1 MAGVS
6 VKFGLTPLCMSKGR
20 AALLLDS
27 LQSARKAAKGH
38 KETLRIPGCGKE
50 QAAFYGW
57 DTYNN
62 VACAKHEPRQQAK
75 HTCVMFRGETAMLQ
89 RLSAA
94 LPGFSNV
101 LALARHAEPDM
112 EIALVHALFQD
123 SAQARFHWHRDNEV
137 EGSEDVMRTLVIL
150 LSDTVS
156 SMQVDGYEEYTYTG
170 QGSAVLFDSGA
181 LHRSGHA
188 ATGTVKVALFLRPRV
203 PTPAEVPDA
212 THARGIADSAGVG
225 TEAGIRNASEDE
237 ESGLLTPVT
246 VVAEA
251 AEATAEATVE
261 ATAEA
266 TVEAADGADATVDGE
281 TSKTIAARLKR
292 KADTELKRTE
302 AKLARQRGAI
312 IAPSRTGEGFAL
324 VSGRAESCLVDAVTD
339 GMRILDAHADV
350 SLPKIRRLA
359 IPELGN
365 VRQASWQ
372 TTMSAIE
379 KMELPF
385 MLLEATARFRS
396 NGPPMLNLLKATP
409 GVYIVA
415 LDVEVRTATTENRY
429 RHCVCLTTLATEHA
443 PLGRLLDNNARTRP
457 VYIERADLVHKG
469 VAKKVWRKL
478 LLQSI
483 GHENFSVN
491 PMDVYQLQSLTEAL

>member
-1 MAGVS
+1 M
-6 VKFGLTPLCMSKGR
+6 
-20 AALLLDS
+20 
-27 LQSARKAAKGH
+27 
-38 KETLRIPGCGKE
+38 
-50 QAAFYGW
+50 
-57 DTYNN
+57 
-62 VACAKHEPRQQAK
+62 
-75 HTCVMFRGETAMLQ
+75 
-89 RLSAA
+89 
-94 LPGFSNV
+94 
-101 LALARHAEPDM
+101 
-112 EIALVHALFQD
+112 
-123 SAQARFHWHRDNEV
+123 
-137 EGSEDVMRTLVIL
+137 
-150 LSDTVS
+150 
-156 SMQVDGYEEYTYTG
+156 
-170 QGSAVLFDSGA
+170 
-181 LHRSGHA
+181 
-188 ATGTVKVALFLRPRV
+188 
-203 PTPAEVPDA
+203 
-212 THARGIADSAGVG
+212 
-225 TEAGIRNASEDE
+225 
-237 ESGLLTPVT
+237 
-246 VVAEA
+246 
-251 AEATAEATVE
+251 E

-415 LDVEVRTATTENRY
+415 LDVEVRTATT
-429 RHCVCLTTLATEHA
+429 
-443 PLGRLLDNNARTRP
+443 
-457 VYIERADLVHKG
+457 
-469 VAKKVWRKL
+469 
-478 LLQSI
+478 
-483 GHENFSVN
+483 
-491 PMDVYQLQSLTEAL
+491 